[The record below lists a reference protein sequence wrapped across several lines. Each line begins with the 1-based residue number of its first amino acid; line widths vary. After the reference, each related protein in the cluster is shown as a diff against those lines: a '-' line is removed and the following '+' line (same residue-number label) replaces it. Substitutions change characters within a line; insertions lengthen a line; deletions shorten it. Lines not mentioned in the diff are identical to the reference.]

1 MSSSIHTE
9 TISYA
14 AGGKTLKSF
23 LAYDA
28 GTEGPRPGIM
38 VLAEWWGLDDYIR
51 RRCRMIAELGY
62 VALGADMYGNGE
74 TADNP
79 GRAGE
84 LMNGLFANMSQ
95 TSEVLAAAVDTL
107 KSQPQVD
114 ESRVGA
120 MGYCLGGAL
129 SLHAARMGLDLRGV
143 VSFHG
148 SLGKTHEAKLGD
160 LKAKILVCHGA
171 ADSFVSDEELAGF
184 HAEMEALGAD
194 IEFIDYPGAKHGFS
208 NPEADNRAQAY
219 GIDLAYSAEV
229 DEASWGAMKRF
240 WSEVF

>member
-9 TISYA
+9 TISYT

-28 GTEGPRPGIM
+28 GTQEPRPGVV

-51 RRCRMIAELGY
+51 RRCQMIAELGY

-84 LMNGLFANMSQ
+84 LMNGLFADIPQ
-95 TSEVLAAAVDTL
+95 TSEVLTAAVDTL
-107 KSQPQVD
+107 KSQAQVD
-114 ESRVGA
+114 GNRVGA

-148 SLGKTHEAKLGD
+148 SLGKTHEAQAGD
-160 LKAKILVCHGA
+160 VKAKILVCHGA
-171 ADSFVSDEELAGF
+171 ADSFVSEEELSGF
-184 HAEMEALGAD
+184 HAEMKALGAD
-194 IEFIDYPGAKHGFS
+194 IEFLDYPGAKHGFS

-219 GIDLAYSAEV
+219 GIDLAYSADV
-229 DEASWGAMKRF
+229 DQASWDAMKRF
-240 WSEVF
+240 WGDVF